1 LEIKD
6 SYMFIKSE
14 FKDDLCIIGVDREEA
29 LNAMNINIL
38 NELYDNITYSIND
51 KNIRAI
57 IITGSGDKAFIAG
70 ADIRVMEK
78 LDKKDG
84 KEFGELG
91 QKVANTIEQSSKPII
106 AAINGFALG
115 GGCEIALACHLRFAS
130 KNAKFGQPEVKLGL
144 IPGWGGTQRLPR
156 IVGKGNA
163 TELIIGGHV
172 INSDE
177 AFRIGLVNKVFDQD
191 KLLDETISFSK
202 IIINNGPL
210 AVTKALKCINDSFNY
225 SLKEGL
231 KKEIAVFSDLFESKE
246 TDEGLK
252 AFLEKRKPNFR
263 H

>member
-1 LEIKD
+1 
-6 SYMFIKSE
+6 MFIKSE
-14 FKDDLCIIGVDREEA
+14 LKDDLCIIRVDREEA
-29 LNAMNINIL
+29 LNAMNIVVL
-38 NELYDNITYSIND
+38 HELYDNILSSISD
-51 KNIRAI
+51 KKIGAI

-70 ADIRVMEK
+70 ADIKLMEK
-78 LDKKDG
+78 LDKKGG

-91 QKVANTIEQSSKPII
+91 QKVANIIEGSSKPVI

-163 TELIIGGHV
+163 TELIIGGHI

-177 AFRIGLVNKVFDQD
+177 ALRIGLVNKVFDQN
-191 KLLDETISFSK
+191 KLLDETISFAQAT
-202 IIINNGPL
+202 INNGPF
-210 AVTKALKCINDSFNY
+210 AVSQSLKCINSSSNH

-231 KKEIAVFSDLFESKE
+231 KKEVEIFSDLFESKE

-252 AFLEKRKPNFR
+252 AFLEKRRPNFR
-263 H
+263 I